1 MTERREIKG
10 GDEVRLTAAEEE
22 FVRRLAEAYAVP
34 PLSPSRRVAFN
45 AALERRLEQ
54 RRRRGRRAPLA
65 GLAAVAALA
74 LLVTV
79 RTWTGDQ
86 IVQPLP
92 QSASTPRSAAV
103 ASLNTPEQA
112 LLAML
117 AEPSAEMDEALP
129 DDYQAIESVFLGS

>member
-1 MTERREIKG
+1 MTERTEIKG
-10 GDEVRLTAAEEE
+10 RDEVRLTAAEEE
-22 FVRRLAEAYAVP
+22 FVRRLADAYAVS

-54 RRRRGRRAPLA
+54 RRRRGRRVPLA

-92 QSASTPRSAAV
+92 QSASTPGTAAV
-103 ASLNTPEQA
+103 ASLHTPEQA

-117 AEPSAEMDEALP
+117 AEPSAETDEALP